1 MEKQKAEIDKTEL
14 PDDIHAVEEDA
25 GKDEAQSAAM
35 HPLIRRD
42 LILIACLVLSGMA
55 GGVAFGVLHPRL
67 SPPVAAPSPEST
79 TPAVGEDVFSMEGPD
94 QIMPC
99 ILEPFLLASEDAFFR
114 VQFTMELESE
124 VVLSE
129 VRDRKTEIRA
139 EIYRLLK
146 DSEPIDVIS
155 RDRSLKSRLLDAV
168 NQSLRSGQALRVD
181 FNILHDQ
188 EQAPLDP
195 LLTPGAVGE

>member
-14 PDDIHAVEEDA
+14 PDDIHAVEEEA
-25 GKDEAQSAAM
+25 TTDEAQQASM

-42 LILIACLVLSGMA
+42 LILIACLVLSGLT

-67 SPPVAAPSPEST
+67 TAPAEAPSPEAA
-79 TPAVGEDVFSMEGPD
+79 TPVAGEDVFSMKGPD

-99 ILEPFLLASEDAFFR
+99 RLEPFLLASEDYFFR
-114 VQFTMELESE
+114 VQLSMELESG

-129 VRDRKTEIRA
+129 VRDKKAEIRA

-146 DSEPIDVIS
+146 DSETIDVVS
-155 RDRSLKSRLLDAV
+155 SDPSLKSRLLEAV
-168 NQSLRSGQALRVD
+168 NQSLGSGRALRID
-181 FNILHDQ
+181 FNIFHDQ
-188 EQAPLDP
+188 EPAPLDP